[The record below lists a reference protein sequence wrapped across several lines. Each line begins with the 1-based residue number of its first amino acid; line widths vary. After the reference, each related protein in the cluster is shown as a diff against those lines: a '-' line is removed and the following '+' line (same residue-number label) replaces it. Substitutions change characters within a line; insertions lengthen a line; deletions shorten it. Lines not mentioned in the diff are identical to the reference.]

1 MKTNNYKERTM
12 NNKDLKKIQQNFSK
26 VQGSLLKWKIIQ
38 VVAFLSQ
45 WYYLYYLGLS
55 FKIITITLC
64 LTLFIGFISSV
75 RGIATGMI
83 MASAGG
89 VMKNIVN
96 VMSSLKKS
104 SSKNK
109 WPSLAPLQRQWTHQL
124 L

>member
-104 SSKNK
+104 SSKNR
-109 WPSLAPLQRQWTHQL
+109 PYGEA
-124 L
+124 